1 MSYLQTETPRI
12 AIVLLR
18 KLSGGLYVEV
28 SSSDNWSQHFT
39 PQSQNIYWEI
49 AIEFV

>member
-39 PQSQNIYWEI
+39 PQSQNIY
-49 AIEFV
+49 